1 MKHSLYLTAALLS
14 SPLLADDT
22 PTTPEAVTDAYASQV
37 QDDKTYTYV
46 RCWYRPSQNHDDP
59 STTWEW
65 AENSDGSYFTIDG
78 YWWSSVSFKNMFFTS
93 TPQQEIKQRC
103 EDTLGVTHSTADILY
118 NAADNRF
125 SYNHSIWTNDKL
137 DGKTSINRVVAFGDS
152 LSDTGNLYNGSQWV
166 FPNRNS
172 WFLGHFSNG
181 FVWTEYL
188 ANDKN
193 LPLYNWAVG
202 GAAGTN
208 QYVALTGIY
217 DQVTSYLTYMKI
229 AQNYDPAQTL
239 FTLEFGLNDFMNYNR
254 EVSDVKADL
263 SSALIRLKD
272 AGAKHLIMLTLPDAT
287 KAPQFKYSTE
297 EEINLVRAKIF
308 EFNQFIVEQAE
319 LYQQQGMNIALYDAH
334 KLFESMTS
342 NPKQH
347 GFENASDACLN
358 INRSSAADYLY
369 SHSFTND
376 CAYHGSD
383 KYVFWGVTHPTTAA
397 HKYIADN
404 IIAQQFHQ
412 FPF

>member
-1 MKHSLYLTAALLS
+1 MKQSLYLAAVLS
-14 SPLLADDT
+14 APLMASEIPL
-22 PTTPEAVTDAYASQV
+22 TPEAVTETYASQV
-37 QDDKTYTYV
+37 QSDNTYTYV
-46 RCWYRPSQNHDDP
+46 RCWYRPSQSHDDP

-65 AENSDGSYFTIDG
+65 AENPDGSYFTIDG
-78 YWWSSVSFKNMFFTS
+78 YWWSSVSFKNMFFTN
-93 TPQQEIKQRC
+93 TPQEKIKQRC
-103 EDTLGVTHSTADILY
+103 VETLEVAHSTADILY

-125 SYNHSIWTNDKL
+125 SYNHSVWTNDTL
-137 DGKTSINRVVAFGDS
+137 DGKSNINRVVAFGDS

-166 FPNRNS
+166 FPNRDS

-188 ANDKN
+188 ANEKN

-229 AQNYDPAQTL
+229 AKNYDPAQTL

-263 SSALIRLKD
+263 SSALIRLTD
-272 AGAKHLIMLTLPDAT
+272 AGAQHLIMLTLPDAT
-287 KAPQFKYSTE
+287 KAPQFKYSTQD
-297 EEINLVRAKIF
+297 EIEKVRAKIR

-319 LYQQQGMNIALYDAH
+319 LYKQQGINVALYDAH
-334 KLFESMTS
+334 ALFESMTS
-342 NPKQH
+342 NPQQH

-369 SHSFTND
+369 SHSFTNE

-404 IIAQQFHQ
+404 IIAQQFSQ